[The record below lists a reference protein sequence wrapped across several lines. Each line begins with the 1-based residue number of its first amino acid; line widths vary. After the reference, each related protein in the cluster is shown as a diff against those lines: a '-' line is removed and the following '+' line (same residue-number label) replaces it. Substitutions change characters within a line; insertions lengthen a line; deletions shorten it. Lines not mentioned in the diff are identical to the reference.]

1 MPAKKPTSRKPSDGV
16 SHRKGDARKRRPGAQ
31 PSHPRKDGQGF
42 VPKRKRGA
50 QPGNTNA
57 LKSGRRSKRLKKLIV
72 ALMSDPEIRSI
83 VLALATAREAD
94 DIRRFDHIR
103 FLRSVAGLKQSIRR
117 YAALVDGSHRS
128 RVLDSLGLSAGFP
141 PGNVEAA
148 GPDMQS
154 TASTAKP
161 SVEHGPQSAQ
171 PNAKPTMEHGPQSA
185 QPTAKPTE
193 GWPRTNTPN
202 TPSPDTT
209 DAHFSQ
215 TNDSEFPSPTL
226 GKEPARRGPGVREFH
241 LQLPLDTMPS

>member
-1 MPAKKPTSRKPSDGV
+1 MPTKKPQPRPSTPDPRPSR
-16 SHRKGDARKRRPGAQ
+16 R
-31 PSHPRKDGQGF
+31 
-42 VPKRKRGA
+42 RGA

-148 GPDMQS
+148 GPDRQS

-161 SVEHGPQSAQ
+161 SV
-171 PNAKPTMEHGPQSA
+171 EHGPQSA